1 MGANNVGHL
10 LGDLRPAGLHGQ
22 PHAIQ
27 TTEGSS
33 PCALGP
39 EHRDSWSVKQT
50 FRETLT
56 PGTFPGEGDEGS
68 GN

>member
-1 MGANNVGHL
+1 MGHL
-10 LGDLRPAGLHGQ
+10 LGDLRPAGPRGQ
-22 PHAIQ
+22 PRAIQ
-27 TTEGSS
+27 TTEDSS

-39 EHRDSWSVKQT
+39 EHCNSWPVKQT

-56 PGTFPGEGDEGS
+56 PGIFPGEGDEGS